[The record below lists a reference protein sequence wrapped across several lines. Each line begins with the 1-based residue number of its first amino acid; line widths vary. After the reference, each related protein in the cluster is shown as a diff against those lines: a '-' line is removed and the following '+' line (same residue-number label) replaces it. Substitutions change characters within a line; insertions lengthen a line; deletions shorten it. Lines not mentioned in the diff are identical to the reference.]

1 MDLLGA
7 EQKRKQST
15 LPVQPT
21 TNPKGDRETHH
32 LNPVSIRVQNESNFI
47 HLPIGKALLKWYAQP
62 LKACASDLNVV
73 HGDRDMAEST
83 RLGIARVEWC
93 LVERLSAVIVGKL
106 EDA

>member
-7 EQKRKQST
+7 EQKESKVHCQFNQRQTRKVT
-15 LPVQPT
+15 
-21 TNPKGDRETHH
+21 ETHH